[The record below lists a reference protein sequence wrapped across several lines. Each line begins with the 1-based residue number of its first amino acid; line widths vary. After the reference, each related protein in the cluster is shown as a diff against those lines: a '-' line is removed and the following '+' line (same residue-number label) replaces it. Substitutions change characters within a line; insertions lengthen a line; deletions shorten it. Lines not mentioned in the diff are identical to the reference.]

1 MWRGGHTRT
10 VVKQKKN
17 ASTVR
22 NTSTTICMVRAC
34 TNKSFRRRCGE
45 EYIHKQKWNK
55 RRTPAKHTRQVSRV
69 CMCVHTHMNH
79 VSIDVESST
88 YTSRCGTREERQQSM
103 DDKISHVCMCV
114 HTHMN
119 HVAGDVERRTYTNS
133 KTRQERRTKP
143 HVYVVCVYEWVMFQ
157 VLCMNGSCRRRCG
170 GKYIH
175 EQMCHKRRT
184 QDKTSHIC
192 FVCV

>member
-55 RRTPAKHTRQVSRV
+55 RRTPAKYTRQV
-69 CMCVHTHMNH
+69 
-79 VSIDVESST
+79 
-88 YTSRCGTREERQQSM
+88 
-103 DDKISHVCMCV
+103 SHVCMCV

-170 GKYIH
+170 EKYIH
-175 EQMCHKRRT
+175 EQMCLKRRT